1 MAGDRKLPRSVPP
14 ETGGIDIEWSG
25 FLDEEPTMPGI
36 IPEAGVRDSD
46 RPTQVPDEP
55 PEQIARRLM
64 SSLDEDDERRAL
76 SNPGFRAVSE
86 DDLPGREEMK
96 TLTEGDPLA
105 HDRRFD
111 QEAVTARG
119 EEVGTLSLDL
129 PEDAGGA
136 LDLVG
141 SFCSMPRPR
150 PSEAE
155 EVAAPPPDVAVEM
168 RERYAVGDF
177 TGALVMA
184 EAALEADSGDQEARR
199 YVSTCRDILQQ
210 MYTARLGST
219 DLVPRV
225 TLSSDQIRWL
235 TLDHKAGFLLSCI
248 DGYSSIDEILDVCG
262 MPSLDALRILCDL
275 LQQNVIT
282 VSSAR

>member
-1 MAGDRKLPRSVPP
+1 MAGDRKIPRSVPP

-25 FLDEEPTMPGI
+25 YLDEEPTMPGI
-36 IPEAGVRDSD
+36 IPETGGRDSD

-76 SNPGFRAVSE
+76 SSSGFRAVSE
-86 DDLPGREEMK
+86 SDLPGREGMP
-96 TLTEGDPLA
+96 TLTDDDPLA
-105 HDRRFD
+105 HDRRFV

-119 EEVGTLSLDL
+119 EEVGALSLEL
-129 PEDAGGA
+129 PQDAGGA

-184 EAALEADSGDQEARR
+184 EAALEADPGDQEARR

-235 TLDHKAGFLLSCI
+235 TLDHKSGFLLSCI
-248 DGYSSIDEILDVCG
+248 DGYSTIDEILDVCG
-262 MPSLDALRILCDL
+262 MPPLDALRILCDL
-275 LQQNVIT
+275 VQQNVIA
-282 VSSAR
+282 VSPSR

>member
-1 MAGDRKLPRSVPP
+1 MAGDRKIPRSVPP

-36 IPEAGVRDSD
+36 IPETGGRDSD

-76 SNPGFRAVSE
+76 SSSGFRAVSE
-86 DDLPGREEMK
+86 SDLPGREGMP
-96 TLTEGDPLA
+96 TLTDDDPLA
-105 HDRRFD
+105 HDRRFV
-111 QEAVTARG
+111 QEAVTAWG
-119 EEVGTLSLDL
+119 EEVGALSLEL
-129 PEDAGGA
+129 PQDAGGA

-184 EAALEADSGDQEARR
+184 EAALEADPGDQEARR

-210 MYTARLGST
+210 MYTARLGSA

-235 TLDHKAGFLLSCI
+235 TLDHKSGFLLSCI
-248 DGYSSIDEILDVCG
+248 DGYSTIDEILDVCG
-262 MPSLDALRILCDL
+262 MPPLDALRILCDL

-282 VSSAR
+282 VSPSR

>member
-1 MAGDRKLPRSVPP
+1 MAGDRKIPRSVPP

-64 SSLDEDDERRAL
+64 SSLDEDEERRAL
-76 SNPGFRAVSE
+76 SNSSFRAVSE
-86 DDLPGREEMK
+86 DGPPGREGMP
-96 TLTEGDPLA
+96 TLTDDDPLA
-105 HDRRFD
+105 HDRRFA

-119 EEVGTLSLDL
+119 EAVGALSLDL
-129 PEDAGGA
+129 PENAGGA

-184 EAALEADSGDQEARR
+184 EAALEADPGDQEARR
-199 YVSTCRDILQQ
+199 YVSTCKDILQQ

-225 TLSSDQIRWL
+225 TLSSEQIRWL
-235 TLDHKAGFLLSCI
+235 TLDHRSGFLLSCI

-282 VSSAR
+282 VSPAR